1 MRFRLPQPV
10 GRGADLFSDGV
21 QRPGGLSPCE
31 ALVRVAGMDLTR
43 LLPAVFL
50 SLISK
55 SKAMKQVSYELYD
68 AINELIVE
76 AECVVQSNGKIQ
88 IDIDSLRTCLNL
100 VYTIRARENF
110 KALER
115 MAHGSKPGGISHGG

>member
-1 MRFRLPQPV
+1 M
-10 GRGADLFSDGV
+10 
-21 QRPGGLSPCE
+21 
-31 ALVRVAGMDLTR
+31 VRVAGMDLTR

>member
-1 MRFRLPQPV
+1 
-10 GRGADLFSDGV
+10 
-21 QRPGGLSPCE
+21 
-31 ALVRVAGMDLTR
+31 
-43 LLPAVFL
+43 
-50 SLISK
+50 
-55 SKAMKQVSYELYD
+55 MKQVSYELYD

>member
-1 MRFRLPQPV
+1 
-10 GRGADLFSDGV
+10 
-21 QRPGGLSPCE
+21 
-31 ALVRVAGMDLTR
+31 MDLTR

-55 SKAMKQVSYELYD
+55 SKAMRQVSYELYD

-76 AECVVQSNGKIQ
+76 AECVAQSNGERQ
-88 IDIDSLRTCLNL
+88 IDIDSLRTCLDL
-100 VYTIRARENF
+100 VYNIRALENL
-110 KALER
+110 KVLKR

>member
-1 MRFRLPQPV
+1 MAHNP
-10 GRGADLFSDGV
+10 
-21 QRPGGLSPCE
+21 
-31 ALVRVAGMDLTR
+31 M
-43 LLPAVFL
+43 LPAVFL

-55 SKAMKQVSYELYD
+55 SKAMRQVSYELYD

-76 AECVVQSNGKIQ
+76 AECVAQSNGERQ
-88 IDIDSLRTCLNL
+88 IDIDSLRTCLDL

-115 MAHGSKPGGISHGG
+115 MAHGSKPWASSHGG